1 MPPLPDPEPGAAPLP
16 HPLQPGQVAR
26 LLALFLAGAGA
37 LLLLVALVT
46 WLSGNVYGLGGSRL
60 RFGVLLLLSAASG
73 EALNR
78 RGRPGWAS
86 SAMLLA
92 GLLALS
98 FYAWDS
104 GLGLRGQAL
113 SAVALLVALSGAA
126 AGARVAGAMAA
137 TYALGV
143 GLIAWTE
150 ARGWIVA
157 STAPRA
163 LYDIV
168 LGHLALALSAFLAAL
183 LLNHV
188 LGSALRVAAAE
199 RERLADLLRIGSDWT
214 WLMGPRGGIKY
225 ISPSFEARTGH
236 SVAEFMRVGQEGGPQ
251 LVMDADAELM
261 RQDIEARRGFRDRVL
276 NFRCADGALLSMLST
291 GEPTYD
297 AAGQFTGWRGV
308 SRNVTA
314 EVEAQREQRRSEAML
329 DRLVRMSPDPIAV
342 VRLDNGAIL
351 LANAGFAAFA
361 GLPEEQVLG
370 RTGVSLGLWRDPA
383 EPLRLRDAL
392 EPGGT
397 VRDLRSVV
405 YDPAGQVHDMLLSA
419 AAFDWHGNRVAVITA
434 RDVTDIH
441 RARRE
446 SDAILDNASVGIALV
461 RERRFER
468 VNPSWEAIFGRPAGS
483 VAGQSTAVMF
493 PDEAD
498 YQAFARKSDERQQR
512 GTPIDI
518 EREITRPD
526 GQRIAVR
533 LRARPVDASRPRE
546 GGTIW
551 VAEDV
556 TERRRAAIE
565 LAEAKQQAEAANQ
578 AKSAFLATM
587 SHEIR
592 TPLNGVLGLARLLQP
607 AGLDEARRR
616 EYLSHLI
623 DAAELLTGIVSD
635 VLDLSKIEAGHLEV
649 EDIEFDLHG
658 VVTST
663 FRTFAPLGRER
674 GLQMHCTIDDAVP
687 HAVRG
692 DPVRLRQI
700 LANFLTNALKF
711 TQRGGIT
718 LTVEPGHG
726 PSPGRLRISVHD
738 SGLGIKPEV
747 RERLFMPFAQADS
760 STTRRF
766 GGTGLG
772 LSICRL
778 LAERMGGEVGVDSD
792 GAHGSSFWVELALP
806 AAAPLGRQPGVPDPA
821 APALAGRLILVAE
834 DNPVNMLI
842 VGAMLR
848 RLGAEVLE
856 ADDGAKAVV
865 LALQH
870 AEDLHAVLMDL
881 HMPVVDGLAA
891 TRTLRADPRTAALPV
906 YALSA
911 AVLEHEREQ
920 AGAAGMNGFVA
931 KPVVEVELLRALAA
945 R

>member
-1 MPPLPDPEPGAAPLP
+1 MPPPGPDPGAARLP

-26 LLALFLAGAGA
+26 LLALFLAGVGT
-37 LLLLVALVT
+37 LLVLVAAAT
-46 WLSGNVYGLGGSRL
+46 TLVGNLSGLAGPRL
-60 RFGVLLLLSAASG
+60 RFGLALLLSAALG
-73 EALNR
+73 ALLNR
-78 RGRPGWAS
+78 SGRPRWAS
-86 SAMLLA
+86 STMLLA
-92 GLLALS
+92 GIVSLP

-104 GLGLRGQAL
+104 GLGLGAQAL
-113 SAVALLVALSGAA
+113 SAGVLLVAVAAAAAGVRLAAAVAAAYAAGVALLAWAEGGGWLST
-126 AGARVAGAMAA
+126 RP
-137 TYALGV
+137 
-143 GLIAWTE
+143 
-150 ARGWIVA
+150 
-157 STAPRA
+157 APRA
-163 LYDIV
+163 LYDV
-168 LGHLALALSAFLAAL
+168 VVGHLALACSAFLGAL
-183 LLNHV
+183 LLHHV
-188 LGSALRVAAAE
+188 LGRALRSAAAE

-214 WLMGPRGGIKY
+214 WEMDAQGRLVY
-225 ISPSFEARTGH
+225 ISPSFEVRTGR
-236 SVAEFMRVGQEGGPQ
+236 SVAEFLRTGQPGGPQ
-251 LVMDADAELM
+251 LVDDEGAALL
-261 RQDIEARRGFRDRVL
+261 RQDIAAQRAFRDREMSFV
-276 NFRCADGALLSMLST
+276 CADGTPLSVRGT
-291 GEPTYD
+291 GEPARD
-297 AAGQFTGWRGV
+297 AAGHFTGWRGV

-314 EVEAQREQRRSEAML
+314 ELEAQREQQRSEAML

-342 VRLDNGAIL
+342 ARLDNGAIL
-351 LANAGFAAFA
+351 LANAGFVAFTGRPVA
-361 GLPEEQVLG
+361 EVLG
-370 RTGVSLGLWRDPA
+370 GNGVSLGLWRDPG
-383 EPLRLRDAL
+383 ELLRLRDAL
-392 EPGGT
+392 ERNGL

-405 YDPAGQVHDMLLSA
+405 YDATGQAHDMMLAA
-419 AAFDWHGNRVAVITA
+419 AAFDWHGDRVAVITA
-434 RDVTDIH
+434 RDVTHID

-468 VNPSWEAIFGRPAGS
+468 VNPSWEAIFGQPAGS
-483 VAGQSTAVMF
+483 LVGQGTGVMF
-493 PDEAD
+493 PGEAD
-498 YQAFARKSDERQQR
+498 YQAFIRKSDERQQR
-512 GTPIDI
+512 GVPIDI

-533 LRARPVDASRPRE
+533 LRARPVDAARPRE

-551 VAEDV
+551 VAEDI
-556 TERRRAAIE
+556 TERRRAATE

-607 AGLDEARRR
+607 AGLDETKRR
-616 EYLSHLI
+616 EYLTHLI

-635 VLDLSKIEAGHLEV
+635 VLDLSKIEAGHLQV
-649 EDIEFDLHG
+649 EQIEFDLHG
-658 VVTST
+658 VVSST

-674 GLQMHCTIDDAVP
+674 GLQMHCTIDAAVP
-687 HAVRG
+687 HAVVG

-718 LTVEPGHG
+718 VTVDPAAGE
-726 PSPGRLRISVHD
+726 RVRISVHD
-738 SGLGIKPEV
+738 SGLGIKPEA
-747 RERLFMPFAQADS
+747 RERLFKPFAQADS

-792 GAHGSSFWVELALP
+792 GAHGSSFWAELPLP
-806 AAAPLGRQPGVPDPA
+806 AVAPPLAGATAADPA

-856 ADDGAKAVV
+856 ADDGEKAVA
-865 LALQH
+865 LARQH
-870 AEDLHAVLMDL
+870 AADLHAVLMDL

-891 TRTLRADPRTAALPV
+891 TRALRADPQTAALPV
-906 YALSA
+906 FAFTA

-920 AGAAGMNGFVA
+920 AGAAGMNGFVT
-931 KPVVEVELLRALAA
+931 KPVVEVELLRALLA